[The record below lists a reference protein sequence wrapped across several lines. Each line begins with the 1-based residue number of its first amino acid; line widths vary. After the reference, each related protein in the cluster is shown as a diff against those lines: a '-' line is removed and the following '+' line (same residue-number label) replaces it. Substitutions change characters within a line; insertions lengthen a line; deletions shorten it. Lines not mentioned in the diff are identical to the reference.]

1 MRSLLSRHVRA
12 LRTAVKFYRMSLAA
26 QRRREEWRAKHG
38 EASWITTPAGE
49 EA

>member
-1 MRSLLSRHVRA
+1 MSRVLSRHVKA
-12 LRTAVKFYRMSLAA
+12 LRTAVKFYRMSLVA

-38 EASWITTPAGE
+38 EASWITTTGE